1 MKNEIIK
8 TVTAWYDSGE
18 SFGQSSPNLTI
29 TATNNTIT
37 ITLNRNKLVADNF
50 RSFIRDLDDDLF
62 LEVCEELGN
71 ENVVAIS
78 NALDSGDKIHDYIAL
93 FKNTLSEIIT
103 DKFNYYKECIEKYTN
118 K

>member
-1 MKNEIIK
+1 MKNEILK
-8 TVTAWYDSGE
+8 AVNDWYDSGE
-18 SFGQSSPNLTI
+18 SFGESSQILTI

-50 RSFIRDLDDDLF
+50 RSFIRELDDDLF

-71 ENVVAIS
+71 ENIVAIS
-78 NALDSGDKIHDYIAL
+78 NALDSGENIQEYISL

-103 DKFNYYKECIEKYTN
+103 DKFNYYKECIEKYIHN
-118 K
+118 

>member
-8 TVTAWYDSGE
+8 TVTDWFDSGE

-71 ENVVAIS
+71 ENVIEIS
-78 NALDSGDKIHDYIAL
+78 NALDSGEKIHEYIAL

-118 K
+118 N